1 MSNHDT
7 IPALIRAA
15 LRSDSV
21 LLQRLSGRIHY
32 QYIPQDSAYPHVFF
46 TVQSRDH
53 EDLIDP
59 NERGLQTMRFIVE
72 VVQEASS
79 PNYDTLTRIE
89 NKLNGLEG
97 AKDGIVIWV
106 TEVSDVDDQY
116 EFKSADSDALFVHGF
131 TVQVYYTED

>member
-7 IPALIRAA
+7 IPSLLRAA

-21 LLQRLSGRIHY
+21 LLQRLGDRIHY
-32 QYIPQDSAYPHVFF
+32 QYIPQDSKYPHVYY
-46 TVQSRDH
+46 TVQSRDQ

-59 NERGLQTMRFIVE
+59 GEYGQQIMRFIVE
-72 VVQEASS
+72 VVQEADA
-79 PNYDTLTRIE
+79 PNYNTLTRIE
-89 NKLNGLEG
+89 DKLKALEG

-106 TEVSDVDDQY
+106 TDVSDVDDQY

-131 TVQVYYTED
+131 TVQVYFTED

>member
-1 MSNHDT
+1 
-7 IPALIRAA
+7 
-15 LRSDSV
+15 
-21 LLQRLSGRIHY
+21 
-32 QYIPQDSAYPHVFF
+32 
-46 TVQSRDH
+46 
-53 EDLIDP
+53 
-59 NERGLQTMRFIVE
+59 MRFIVE

-131 TVQVYYTED
+131 TVQVYFTED